1 MRWPL
6 ESAVFP
12 LLVKFFEDVPDIVT
26 IEGGVMKKS
35 AICMMVLFLVLLA
48 AGAANAGR
56 AITLMQ
62 VRATILPWLR
72 YTIIAEPA
80 ALVVTASEEQEN
92 ERVGEHGRDE
102 ADDEADKE
110 SRREEGEKKYAAEK
124 RAIEIERGTLLSV
137 DTNTT
142 DGYVLSVQSF
152 ESNAFTTVK
161 IKVEDGGPSFALA
174 PGGSVE
180 VHLPYNSRRS
190 DVIALSYDFSISPYA
205 EAGSYPWPIIVTVHP
220 L

>member
-1 MRWPL
+1 
-6 ESAVFP
+6 
-12 LLVKFFEDVPDIVT
+12 
-26 IEGGVMKKS
+26 MKKS
-35 AICMMVLFLVLLA
+35 AICMMILFLVLLS

-56 AITLMQ
+56 AVAMMQ

-72 YTIIAEPA
+72 YTIIAEPV

-102 ADDEADKE
+102 ADKE
-110 SRREEGEKKYAAEK
+110 SRREEGEKNNAEK
-124 RAIEIERGTLLSV
+124 SVVEIERGTLLSV

-152 ESNAFTTVK
+152 ESGAFTTVK
-161 IKVEDGGPSFALA
+161 IRVEDGGPSFALA

-180 VHLPYNSRRS
+180 VHLPYNGRRS
-190 DVIALSYDFSISPYA
+190 DVIALSYDFYISPYA
-205 EAGSYPWPIIVTVHP
+205 EVGSYPWPLIVTVHP